1 MELASMNSNNHI
13 GVSVSGRYKIFVLSK
28 GIIVQERPW
37 ARNLILDQGKNYW
50 AGGTGSFAYLVRAC
64 AVGTGTATQAVS
76 DTGLQSEAKRTM
88 TYYTASGG
96 CGYSDTG
103 ATRKLWRTFDFAT
116 ESAGANYSELG
127 WSYSESAGDNLF
139 SRTLISGGTVSLTA
153 GQSLRVVYELSITVA
168 PASSTTESLSI
179 VGWPVLPATTTE
191 VTWKIQGEETFSRVD
206 SDGNSAGGFIEPG
219 WRAPYAGFGW
229 DTSVYFAPAV
239 YSANATLNGVFS
251 DVSLAGTDLHPNAF
265 SGSGIAPYS
274 AYVNGSF
281 SRVLPSLGFISA
293 SQFTSTSILFLGYA
307 PRDSEYY
314 FDASKSVICCNFT
327 QAQTKDTL
335 YRLQFPGFTITLS
348 S

>member
-1 MELASMNSNNHI
+1 MNSNNHI

-37 ARNLILDQGKNYW
+37 ANNLILDQGKNYW

-64 AVGTGTATQAVS
+64 AVGTGTTPVTAS
-76 DTGLQSEAKRTM
+76 DTGLQSEAKRTT

-103 ATRKLWRTFDFAT
+103 ATRKLWRTFDFPT

-127 WSYSESAGDNLF
+127 WSYSDSAGANLF
-139 SRTLISGGTVSLTA
+139 SRALISGGTVSLTA

-168 PASSTTESLSI
+168 PASTTTENLSI
-179 VGWPVLPATTTE
+179 SGWPVSPATSTE
-191 VTWKIQGEETFSRVD
+191 VTWKIQGAQTFSQID
-206 SDGNSAGGFIEPG
+206 SSGYSSGGFIEPG
-219 WRAPYAGFGW
+219 WRAEYGYW
-229 DTSVYFAPAV
+229 DKAVYFAPAV
-239 YSANATLNGVFS
+239 YSSRATLNGVFS
-251 DVSLAGTDLHPNAF
+251 DVSLAGTDLHPNVY
-265 SGSGIAPYS
+265 SGSGAAAYS

-281 SRVLPSLGFISA
+281 SRVLPSLGFINA

-307 PRDSEYY
+307 PRTDDYY
-314 FDASKSVICCNFT
+314 FSDRRSVICCNFT
-327 QAQTKDTL
+327 QAQTKDAL
-335 YRLQFPGFTITLS
+335 YRLKFPGFTITLS

>member
-1 MELASMNSNNHI
+1 MNSNNHI
-13 GVSVSGRYKIFVLSK
+13 GVSVSGRYKIIVLSK

-64 AVGTGTATQAVS
+64 AVGTGTATPAAS
-76 DTGLQSEAKRTM
+76 DTGLQSEAKRTT
-88 TYYTASGG
+88 TYYTLSGG

-103 ATRKLWRTFDFAT
+103 ATRKLWRTFDFPT

-127 WSYSESAGDNLF
+127 WSYSDSAGANLF

-191 VTWKIQGEETFSRVD
+191 VTWKIQGAQTFSQID
-206 SDGNSAGGFIEPG
+206 SSGNSIGGFIEPG
-219 WRAPYAGFGW
+219 WRVGTEYGNTGA
-229 DTSVYFAPAV
+229 YFVPAV

-251 DVSLAGTDLHPNAF
+251 DVSLAGTSLNPGIDN
-265 SGSGIAPYS
+265 GSGAATYS

-281 SRVLPSLGFISA
+281 SRVLPSLGFINA
-293 SQFTSTSILFLGYA
+293 SLFASTSILFLGYA
-307 PRDSEYY
+307 PKYSEYY
-314 FDASKSVICCNFT
+314 YNAERSVICCNFT
-327 QAQTKDTL
+327 QAQTKGSL
-335 YRLQFPGFTITLS
+335 YRLKFPGFTITLS

>member
-1 MELASMNSNNHI
+1 MNSNNHI

-64 AVGTGTATQAVS
+64 AVGTGTATPAAS
-76 DTGLQSEAKRTM
+76 DTGLQSEAKRTT
-88 TYYTASGG
+88 TYYTVSGG

-127 WSYSESAGDNLF
+127 WSYSASAGAGLF
-139 SRTLISGGTVSLTA
+139 SRALISGGTISLTA

-168 PASSTTESLSI
+168 PASTTTENLSI
-179 VGWPVLPATTTE
+179 SGWPVPPATTTE
-191 VTWKIQGEETFSRVD
+191 VTWKIQGAQTFSQVN
-206 SDGNSAGGFIEPG
+206 SDGNSSGGFIEPG
-219 WRAPYAGFGW
+219 WRAGSGW
-229 DTSVYFAPAV
+229 DLAVCFAPAV
-239 YSANATLNGVFS
+239 YSARATLNGVFS
-251 DVSLAGTDLHPNAF
+251 NVSLAGTNLHPNVDSA
-265 SGSGIAPYS
+265 SGAAAYS

-293 SQFTSTSILFLGYA
+293 SQFTSTSILVLGYA
-307 PRDSEYY
+307 PRTSEYY

-335 YRLQFPGFTITLS
+335 YRLKFPGFTITLS